1 MNVGDLL
8 SAAKLSW
15 ETPFRW
21 GASLLAISTVAT
33 GFHNPVG
40 GLADAARYLWLH
52 SVADAMEVIDTW
64 LSLHVLDFAVLLALM
79 ITLAICGAYR
89 GSATITE
96 PRASSTF
103 WYFFALA
110 AYVPDQVIGGW
121 AFLLVGLVIG
131 FIVAHVRGLGGVR
144 GWVVPSSTSSTR
156 RSGSLL
162 PHCCGSSCS
171 RGPRTHLHLHNVG
184 RCGASR
190 RPLW

>member
-52 SVADAMEVIDTW
+52 NVADVMEVIDTW

-89 GSATITE
+89 GSATIAE

-110 AYVPDQVIGGW
+110 AYAPDQVIGGW

-131 FIVAHVRGLGGVR
+131 FTVAHVRGLGGGAWLGGTLVNLLYAAI
-144 GWVVPSSTSSTR
+144 WLPAAALLWFILLA
-156 RSGSLL
+156 RSKNA
-162 PHCCGSSCS
+162 P
-171 RGPRTHLHLHNVG
+171 
-184 RCGASR
+184 ASA
-190 RPLW
+190 